1 MKKFIPIATGLL
13 FTLVLISGFA
23 NDDTTGEKVSSYI
36 AEQTRQIKSLSA
48 NDIKALQSGAGWGL
62 AKPAELNG
70 IPGPLHVLELQEELG
85 LSRLQKNKIQDLWS
99 SMNEQAKLE
108 GDRYLDVEEKIEEFF
123 KSKKDNEEELD
134 NLLNQSA
141 THLAAL
147 RKTHLLAHLEVLPI
161 LSFHQIKKYNVLRG
175 YQDHGRHNH

>member
-13 FTLVLISGFA
+13 FSLVFISGFA
-23 NDDTTGEKVSSYI
+23 SADSTDEKASPYI
-36 AEQTRQIKSLSA
+36 AEQTRKIKSLSA

-85 LSRLQKNKIQDLWS
+85 LSRRQKNKIQALWS

-108 GDRYLDVEEKIEEFF
+108 GDRYLSAEEKIENFF
-123 KSKKDNEEELD
+123 KSQKNNKEELE
-134 NLLNQSA
+134 NLLKQSA

-147 RKTHLLAHLEVLPI
+147 RKTHLLAHLEVLPV

-175 YQDHGRHNH
+175 YQDHGSHDH